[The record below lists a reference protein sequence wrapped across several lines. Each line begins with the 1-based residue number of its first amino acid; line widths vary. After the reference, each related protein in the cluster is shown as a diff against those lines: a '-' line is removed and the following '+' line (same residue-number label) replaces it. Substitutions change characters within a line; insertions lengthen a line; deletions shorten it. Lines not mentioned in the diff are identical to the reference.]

1 MSEFRIVQDYPH
13 PMAKVWRALTDP
25 TLIPLW
31 TSTGK
36 DVWIIQN
43 IRLSWRSVFW
53 INVPL
58 EVEPRPVHSPLST
71 RWASRA
77 HLWT

>member
-36 DVWIIQN
+36 DVLDHPEHTP
-43 IRLSWRSVFW
+43 RL
-53 INVPL
+53 
-58 EVEPRPVHSPLST
+58 
-71 RWASRA
+71 A
-77 HLWT
+77 